1 MFLAWNEI
9 KHSKT
14 RFALII
20 GVMILVSYLVFFLV
34 GLAYGLAQDNRTSV
48 DKWGADAIIL
58 TDESN
63 TNINMSMM
71 PRGVVDEIEA
81 PEIAILGQTPNVI
94 RKEGSASEDAKI
106 SVTFFGIES
115 GQFIMPEVIEGEEF
129 MDDHEVIADVSM

>member
-81 PEIAILGQTPNVI
+81 PEIAGEIVADCFT
-94 RKEGSASEDAKI
+94 KFHTSAVRCFVKQYVAI
-106 SVTFFGIES
+106 FR
-115 GQFIMPEVIEGEEF
+115 
-129 MDDHEVIADVSM
+129 